1 MRALWPFCVA
11 LGAVAA
17 AGGSGRP
24 SAEHSVVWGPGL
36 RAEAV
41 LPARYFYVQAV
52 DAEGQR

>member
-1 MRALWPFCVA
+1 MCVLWPLCVA

-17 AGGSGRP
+17 GAGGRP
-24 SAEHSVVWGPGL
+24 SAELSAVWGPGL
-36 RAEAV
+36 RAEAA